1 MDPIPTYLNHFDG
14 RRFNSYSNYF
24 KKQFGGRVQKI
35 SIDAGF
41 SCPNRDGKI
50 STGGCTFCSNDAFN
64 PSYCR
69 PEKSIKQQ
77 IEEGIEFHQ
86 RRYRRATKYLAYFQP
101 FSNTYMPLE
110 ELKKIY
116 SQAFEAID
124 SHIPQCPPRNDM
136 TSKALEVPI
145 CSSMSDPTAQPLDS
159 SRTVSARND
168 MGCEALET
176 PKIIG
181 IVIGTRPDLV
191 DEALLQYLN
200 EIQKTHYVMLEY
212 GVESVYDE
220 TLKRVNRGHDFATAE
235 RAIRMTAEYNI
246 PCGAHF
252 IFGLPGESKTM
263 MLDAADSISQLP
275 LTTVKFHQLQIF
287 KGTAMAEEYH
297 EHPEHFHLF
306 DLEEYIDFVIDFAE
320 RLNPDIVIERF
331 AGEVPPRYLVSEPW
345 MKLRYDEVLSRIEK
359 RMEERDTWQGRLYQP
374 I

>member
-1 MDPIPTYLNHFDG
+1 MSYPWGDN

-24 KKQFGGRVQKI
+24 TKQFGGRVQKI

-50 STGGCTFCSNDAFN
+50 STGGCTFCSNAAFN

-86 RRYRRATKYLAYFQP
+86 RRYRRANKYLAYFQP
-101 FSNTYMPLE
+101 FSNTYKPLE
-110 ELKKIY
+110 ELKSIY
-116 SQAFEAID
+116 SQAFEAM
-124 SHIPQCPPRNDM
+124 SFRAEESAKM
-136 TSKALEVPI
+136 ESMASKPEIV
-145 CSSMSDPTAQPLDS
+145 
-159 SRTVSARND
+159 
-168 MGCEALET
+168 
-176 PKIIG
+176 G
-181 IVIGTRPDLV
+181 IVIGTRPDLI
-191 DEALLQYLN
+191 DEEILQYLS
-200 EIQKTHYVMLEY
+200 EIHKTHYVMLEY

-235 RAIRMTAEYNI
+235 KAIRMTAEYNI

-252 IFGLPGESKTM
+252 IFGLPGETKTM
-263 MLDAADSISQLP
+263 MLDAADIISRLP

-287 KGTAMAEEYH
+287 KDTPMAKEYQT
-297 EHPEHFHLF
+297 HPEHFHLF
-306 DLEEYIDFVIDFAE
+306 NLEEYIDFVIDFAE

-331 AGEVPPRYLVSEPW
+331 AGEVPPRFLVSEPW

-359 RMEERDTWQGRLYQP
+359 RMEKRETWQGKRYNCK
-374 I
+374 

>member
-1 MDPIPTYLNHFDG
+1 MTYPWGDE
-14 RRFNSYSNYF
+14 RRFNSYSRYF
-24 KKQFGGRVQKI
+24 VKQFGGRVQKI

-50 STGGCTFCSNDAFN
+50 STGGCTFCSNEAFN

-69 PEKSIKQQ
+69 PEKSIQQQ
-77 IEEGIEFHQ
+77 IEEGIEFHR
-86 RRYRRATKYLAYFQP
+86 RRYRRASQYLAYFQP
-101 FSNTYMPLE
+101 FSNTYKPVE
-110 ELKKIY
+110 ELKNIY
-116 SQAFEAID
+116 Q
-124 SHIPQCPPRNDM
+124 Q
-136 TSKALEVPI
+136 ALEVPEI
-145 CSSMSDPTAQPLDS
+145 A
-159 SRTVSARND
+159 
-168 MGCEALET
+168 
-176 PKIIG
+176 G

-191 DEALLQYLN
+191 DNSILQLLK

-212 GVESVYDE
+212 GVESVYDD
-220 TLKRVNRGHDFATAE
+220 TLKRVNRGHNFATAE
-235 RAIRMTAEYNI
+235 KAIRMTAEQGI

-263 MLDAADSISQLP
+263 MLDAADIISQLP

-287 KGTAMAEEYH
+287 KGTKMAEEYPT
-297 EHPEHFHLF
+297 HPEIFHLF

-359 RMEERDTWQGRLYQP
+359 RMEERDTWQGSLYQQVQ
-374 I
+374 

>member
-1 MDPIPTYLNHFDG
+1 MTYPWGDN

-24 KKQFGGRVQKI
+24 TKQFGGRVQKI

-50 STGGCTFCSNDAFN
+50 STGGCTFCSNEAFN

-77 IEEGIEFHQ
+77 IEEGIAFHQ
-86 RRYRRATKYLAYFQP
+86 RRYRRANKYLAYFQP
-101 FSNTYMPLE
+101 FSNTYKPLE
-110 ELKKIY
+110 ELKSIY
-116 SQAFEAID
+116 Q
-124 SHIPQCPPRNDM
+124 Q
-136 TSKALEVPI
+136 ALEGIDTLASPCMSYRPTERGRV
-145 CSSMSDPTAQPLDS
+145 SMHGE
-159 SRTVSARND
+159 SRYD
-168 MGCEALET
+168 M
-176 PKIIG
+176 PSKPQIVG

-191 DEALLQYLN
+191 DEPLLQYLN

-235 RAIRMTAEYNI
+235 KAIRMTADYGI

-252 IFGLPGESKTM
+252 IFGLPGETKNM
-263 MLDAADSISQLP
+263 MLDAADIISQLP

-287 KGTAMAEEYH
+287 KGTTMAEEYL

-306 DLEEYIDFVIDFAE
+306 NLEEYIEFVIDFAE
-320 RLNPDIVIERF
+320 RLSPKIVIERF

-345 MKLRYDEVLSRIEK
+345 MKLRYDEVLAKIEK
-359 RMEERDTWQGRLYQP
+359 RMEERKTWQGRCHHVIL
-374 I
+374 

>member
-1 MDPIPTYLNHFDG
+1 MTFSWGDE

-24 KKQFGGRVQKI
+24 TKQFGGRVQKI

-50 STGGCTFCSNDAFN
+50 STGGCTFCSNAAFN
-64 PSYCR
+64 PSYCK
-69 PEKSIKQQ
+69 PEKSIMQQ

-86 RRYRRATKYLAYFQP
+86 KRYRRANQYLAYFQP
-101 FSNTYMPLE
+101 FSNTYKPLE

-116 SQAFEAID
+116 AEALKGID
-124 SHIPQCPPRNDM
+124 SLQHTSQCRNDM
-136 TSKALEVPI
+136 PSQALEKP
-145 CSSMSDPTAQPLDS
+145 S
-159 SRTVSARND
+159 
-168 MGCEALET
+168 
-176 PKIIG
+176 IIG
-181 IVIGTRPDLV
+181 IVIGTRPDLI

-235 RAIRMTAEYNI
+235 KAIRMTADYGI

-252 IFGLPGESKTM
+252 IFGLPGETKAM
-263 MLDAADSISQLP
+263 MLDAADIISQLP

-287 KGTAMAEEYH
+287 KGTKMAEEYL

-359 RMEERDTWQGRLYQP
+359 RMEERNTWQGKEFAP
-374 I
+374 HPVS